1 MTTES
6 PVHDQTLSLN
16 GLRFHY
22 RDWGDPDAPPLVL
35 LHAYTQHARTWDT
48 VARALANRFRVL
60 ALDQRG
66 HGESEHATDYGEQRL
81 VDDLE
86 AFVDAL
92 GIDRFRAIGFSIG
105 SAAACGFAARHPERV
120 ERLVLMESFTDGDE
134 PEAVAHLTTLRGLP
148 ESFAAPEDAAAAFRP
163 LAPYAA
169 EDELRHWM
177 TSGLVLG
184 EDGRVHWRYD
194 PVFHQYGPPGR
205 LVPAMTVFWERLRQV
220 TCPILLV
227 VGEESWRVD
236 AVRQMAP
243 DYPRA
248 RLVIMPQSG
257 HWVPLDNPQG
267 FLRVVEGFLTEAA

>member
-1 MTTES
+1 MTTS
-6 PVHDQTLSLN
+6 PPVHDQSLSLN

-22 RDWGDPDAPPLVL
+22 REWGDPAAVPLVL

-48 VARALANRFRVL
+48 VARALADRFRVL

-66 HGESEHATDYGEQRL
+66 HGESAHAADYGEQRL
-81 VDDLE
+81 VDDVE

-92 GIDRFRAIGFSIG
+92 EIDRFRAIGFSIG
-105 SAAACGFAARHPERV
+105 SAAACGFAARHPQRV

-148 ESFAAPEDAAAAFRP
+148 ESFAAPEEAAAAFRS
-163 LAPYAA
+163 LAPYAT

-177 TSGLVLG
+177 ASGLALD
-184 EDGRVHWRYD
+184 EDGRVRWRYD

-205 LVPAMTVFWERLRQV
+205 LVPAMAVFWERLRQV

-227 VGEESWRVD
+227 VGEASWMVE

-243 DYPRA
+243 AYPRA
-248 RLVIMPQSG
+248 RLVIVPQAG
-257 HWVPLDNPQG
+257 HWVPLDNPQA
-267 FLRVVEGFLTEAA
+267 FLGAVESFLTEEA